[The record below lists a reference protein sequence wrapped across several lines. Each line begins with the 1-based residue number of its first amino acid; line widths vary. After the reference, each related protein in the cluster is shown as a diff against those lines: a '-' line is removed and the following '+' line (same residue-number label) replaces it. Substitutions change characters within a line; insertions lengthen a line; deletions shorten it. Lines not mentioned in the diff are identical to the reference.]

1 MPAKNGESIVS
12 GRIKLIYV
20 CIFILFLTI
29 TIRLWHLQIFKGQY
43 YYILSKKNRIRFEDI
58 YVPRGIILDRK
69 DRIVAQNLPAY
80 AIGIIRED
88 CYKGK
93 KM

>member
-1 MPAKNGESIVS
+1 MALTN
-12 GRIKLIYV
+12 
-20 CIFILFLTI
+20 FLKGNI
-29 TIRLWHLQIFKGQY
+29 TIFYQ
-43 YYILSKKNRIRFEDI
+43 KKNRIRFEDI